1 MSKVPSSPSS
11 PPPVSSGWSS
21 LNFVSPSPPES
32 LICPICLSV
41 LKDPYITDCCGNH
54 FCHYCIDRVETCP
67 LCRKTNFKIF
77 PNLEKKREV
86 SSIPVYCIHREKG
99 CGWSGPLGR
108 LFETH
113 LPMECQFVP
122 RPCPYNCGASLL
134 PIDVGAHE
142 DSCPKVTLDALVH
155 KMKAEQINLGIS
167 MMGFIGRLAPLVEE
181 VAILKE
187 ENKGLREEMGKVR
200 DGLKAEIVKVL
211 ESQDEIRLQL
221 VESRGRAD
229 ILERENSKM
238 AKRID
243 ELSKKLEATQAAG
256 TSLNIQEHSIDG
268 PAQSIS
274 ELESKLNLMTLTCTS
289 VPPLTLVLSGF
300 YGYKTSGTWWQS
312 RPFYSHP
319 CGYKFRMEVKPSG
332 SGSGSGTHISVYV
345 HVMKGEFDEKL
356 KWPLNAVVNFRLI
369 DQSPA
374 NRHFESKVSF
384 SSENEASNRVTGD
397 RIAGTGRGYSQ
408 FLPLVQVIGGAE
420 GVAAGGS
427 GIALAQFLKGDTIVF
442 EIVQI
447 TCK

>member
-11 PPPVSSGWSS
+11 PPPISSGWSS
-21 LNFVSPSPPES
+21 LNFVSPTPPEP
-32 LICPICLSV
+32 LICPICLGV
-41 LKDPYITDCCGNH
+41 LKDPYITDCCGHH

-86 SSIPVYCIHREKG
+86 SSIPVYCIHREEG
-99 CGWSGPLGR
+99 CRWSGPLSR

-113 LPMECQFVP
+113 LALECRFVP
-122 RPCPYNCGASLL
+122 RSCPYNCGALLL
-134 PIDVGAHE
+134 PIDVVAHE
-142 DSCPKVTLDALVH
+142 ETCPKVTLDVLVR
-155 KMKAEQINLGIS
+155 KMKTEQIN
-167 MMGFIGRLAPLVEE
+167 MMGIIGRLVPLAEE

-187 ENKGLREEMGKVR
+187 ENEGLREEMRKVQGR
-200 DGLKAEIVKVL
+200 LKAEIVTVL

-238 AKRID
+238 VERIE
-243 ELSKKLEATQAAG
+243 ELNRKLEATQGAG
-256 TSLNIQEHSIDG
+256 ASSSIEEQSSIDG
-268 PAQSIS
+268 PTQSIS

-289 VPPLTLVLSGF
+289 IPPLTLVLSGF

-319 CGYKFRMEVKPSG
+319 CGYKFRMEAKPSG
-332 SGSGSGTHISVYV
+332 SGSGSGTHLSVYV

-356 KWPLNAVVNFRLI
+356 KWPLSAVINFRLI

-397 RIAGTGRGYSQ
+397 RVAGTGRGYSQ

-420 GVAAGGS
+420 GVAGGS
-427 GIALAQFLKGDTIVF
+427 GMGLAQFLKGDTVVF

-447 TCK
+447 TYK